1 MRIRLTIVLAA
12 ICALAMLFVAASV
25 LSQEKM
31 LSDAQYMAN
40 ALSAAPRAIAMHAA
54 VVRMDKDGKMRTL
67 RKGTNGFTCAVMPA
81 HNPMCNDENAMQF
94 FMAAANHTTP
104 TDKPG
109 FSYMLAGDHGAS
121 NTDPFA
127 AKKTATNHWIVTG
140 PHLMLTGAAA
150 KQLGYTREADP
161 NPNKPYMMW
170 VGTPYEHAMIPVGPP
185 SASKP

>member
-1 MRIRLTIVLAA
+1 MRIRATVLAA
-12 ICALAMLFVAASV
+12 VCAAAMLCAAASV

-31 LSDAQYMAN
+31 VSDAQYVAQ
-40 ALSAAPRAIAMHAA
+40 ALSAAPRAIAAHAA

-67 RKGTNGFTCAVMPA
+67 RKGTNGFTCVVM
-81 HNPMCNDENAMQF
+81 NQDRMCNDENAMQF
-94 FMAAANHTTP
+94 FMAAMTHGTP

-109 FSYMLAGDHGAS
+109 FSYMLAGDHGTS

-150 KQLGYTREADP
+150 KMLGYTREQDPDP
-161 NPNKPYMMW
+161 NQPYMMW
-170 VGTPYEHAMIPVGPP
+170 VGTAYEHAMIPVGPP
-185 SASKP
+185 NASKP

>member
-1 MRIRLTIVLAA
+1 MRVLTTISASAA
-12 ICALAMLFVAASV
+12 ILLLTGPT
-25 LSQEKM
+25 LSQQKG
-31 LSDAQYMAN
+31 LSDAQYTAK
-40 ALSAAPRAIAMHAA
+40 ALSAAPHAIAMHAA
-54 VVRMDKDGKMRTL
+54 VVRTDKNGKMRTL
-67 RKGTNGFTCAVMPA
+67 RKGTNGFTCAVMPGD
-81 HNPMCNDENAMQF
+81 NRMCNDDNAMQF
-94 FMAAANHTTP
+94 FMAAANHTAP

-127 AKKTATNHWIVTG
+127 AKETATNHWIVTG

-150 KQLGYTREADP
+150 KELGYTRAPDP
-161 NPNKPYMMW
+161 DPNKPYMMW

>member
-1 MRIRLTIVLAA
+1 MRIFPTITA
-12 ICALAMLFVAASV
+12 AASLLLLAV
-25 LSQEKM
+25 IALPQEKDV
-31 LSDAQYMAN
+31 SDSLYMSR
-40 ALSAAPRAIAMHAA
+40 ALSSAPRAIGAHAT

-67 RKGTNGFTCAVMPA
+67 RKGTNGFTCSVMPGD
-81 HNPMCNDENAMQF
+81 NRMCNDENAMQF

-127 AKKTATNHWIVTG
+127 PKKTATNHWIVTG

-161 NPNKPYMMW
+161 DPNKPYMMW
-170 VGTPYEHAMIPVGPP
+170 VGTPYEHAMVPVGPP

>member
-1 MRIRLTIVLAA
+1 MRIRTMMFAA
-12 ICALAMLFVAASV
+12 ACAAAS
-25 LSQEKM
+25 LLAGTAAFSQDKII
-31 LSDAQYMAN
+31 SDAQYTAK
-40 ALSAAPRAIAMHAA
+40 ALSAAPRAIGAHAA
-54 VVRMDKDGKMRTL
+54 IIRMDKNGKMRTL
-67 RKGTNGFTCAVMPA
+67 RKGTNGFTCAVMPGD
-81 HNPMCNDENAMQF
+81 NRMCNDENATQF

-127 AKKTATNHWIVTG
+127 PKKTATNHWIVTG

-150 KQLGYTREADP
+150 KQLGYTRDADP
-161 NPNKPYMMW
+161 DPNKPYMMW
-170 VGTPYEHAMIPVGPP
+170 VGTPYEHAMVPVGPP

>member
-1 MRIRLTIVLAA
+1 MRIRVMCFAA
-12 ICALAMLFVAASV
+12 LCMAATLFVAATTF
-25 LSQEKM
+25 SQEKVS
-31 LSDAQYMAN
+31 SDAQYMAT
-40 ALSAAPRAIAMHAA
+40 ALSAAPRAIAAHAA
-54 VVRMDKDGKMRTL
+54 VVRMEKDGKMRTL
-67 RKGTNGFTCAVMPA
+67 RKGTNGFTCAVM
-81 HNPMCNDENAMQF
+81 NEDRMCNDENAMQF
-94 FMAAANHTTP
+94 FMAAITHGTP

-161 NPNKPYMMW
+161 DPNKPYMMW

>member
-1 MRIRLTIVLAA
+1 MRIRTMIFAAACAAATLLAGA
-12 ICALAMLFVAASV
+12 TAFPQDNMI
-25 LSQEKM
+25 
-31 LSDAQYMAN
+31 SDAQYTAQ
-40 ALSAAPRAIAMHAA
+40 ALSAAPRAIAEHAA
-54 VVRMDKDGKMRTL
+54 IVRMDKDGKMRTL
-67 RKGTNGFTCAVMPA
+67 RKGTNGFTCAVMGTDR
-81 HNPMCNDENAMQF
+81 MCNDENAMQF
-94 FMAAANHTTP
+94 FMAAMTHGTP

-127 AKKTATNHWIVTG
+127 AKETATNHWIVTG

-161 NPNKPYMMW
+161 DPNKPYMMW

-185 SASKP
+185 STSKP